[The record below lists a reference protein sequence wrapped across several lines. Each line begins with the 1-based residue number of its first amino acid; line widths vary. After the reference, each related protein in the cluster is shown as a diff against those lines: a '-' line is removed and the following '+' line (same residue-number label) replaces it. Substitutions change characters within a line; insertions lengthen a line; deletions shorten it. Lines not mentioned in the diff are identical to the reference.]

1 MANFYVPT
9 LAMIYIYG
17 RIFRTIRKRG
27 RKDLGATG
35 GLRKSTEQEPAAN
48 QVQVI
53 ELVNGARPPLSRT
66 TSLFTRWQHG
76 RFRWCHSA
84 PGALNRRG
92 NASPSQCPRQTAG
105 TLHCFQTL
113 TLLEL
118 SAGKEAASHYADIRV
133 SVEYVADETPSR
145 EPPDRKPPIRTT
157 NSSNA
162 LQGSGQPTS
171 RLIAQN
177 ERKAARQLGVIMC
190 AFIACWLPYFIVFL
204 VVAVC
209 PDCINGTLSKITL
222 WLGYINS
229 TLNPVLYPLCNANF
243 RHAFG
248 RIMSNTCCPTV
259 CHQRQTYPIGG
270 QMIGPTR
277 Y

>member
-1 MANFYVPT
+1 MRCLPQVTAAVANFYVPT

-35 GLRKSTEQEPAAN
+35 GLRKSNEPDAA
-48 QVQVI
+48 
-53 ELVNGARPPLSRT
+53 ELADKAPLGRS
-66 TSLFTRWQHG
+66 TSLFARLQHAK
-76 RFRWCHSA
+76 FHWCSSA
-84 PGALNRRG
+84 PGALENGTTGRRDP
-92 NASPSQCPRQTAG
+92 ATPPV
-105 TLHCFQTL
+105 TLECFESL

-118 SAGKEAASHYADIRV
+118 HGEASHYTDIRV
-133 SVEYVADETPSR
+133 SVEYVND
-145 EPPDRKPPIRTT
+145 DRAEKPPMRST

-162 LQGSGQPTS
+162 LGGPTS
-171 RLIAQN
+171 RLIAQS

-190 AFIACWLPYFIVFL
+190 AFIVCWLPYFIVFL

-209 PDCINGTLSKITL
+209 PDCINGTLSKVTL

-243 RHAFG
+243 RHAFA
-248 RIMSNTCCPTV
+248 RIMANSTSI
-259 CHQRQTYPIGG
+259 CHQRQTYPA
-270 QMIGPTR
+270 QTIGPTR

>member
-1 MANFYVPT
+1 MTAAVANFYVPT

-35 GLRKSTEQEPAAN
+35 GVRKSAEADGGAPEP
-48 QVQVI
+48 VDK
-53 ELVNGARPPLSRT
+53 PPLGRS
-66 TSLFTRWQHG
+66 TSLFARLQHAK
-76 RFRWCHSA
+76 FRWCPSA
-84 PGALNRRG
+84 PAALENG
-92 NASPSQCPRQTAG
+92 PPVALQCFAS
-105 TLHCFQTL
+105 L

-118 SAGKEAASHYADIRV
+118 HGEASHYADIAV
-133 SVEYVADETPSR
+133 SVEYVDER
-145 EPPDRKPPIRTT
+145 AERPPMRAT

-162 LQGSGQPTS
+162 LAPTS

-190 AFIACWLPYFIVFL
+190 AFIVCWLPYFIVFL

-209 PDCINGTLSKITL
+209 PDCINGTLSKVTL

-248 RIMSNTCCPTV
+248 RILANSTSV
-259 CHQRQTYPIGG
+259 CHARQTYPT
-270 QMIGPTR
+270 QPIGPAR

>member
-9 LAMIYIYG
+9 LAMLYIYG

-35 GLRKSTEQEPAAN
+35 GLRKSTSEPTDAAD
-48 QVQVI
+48 
-53 ELVNGARPPLSRT
+53 ELKANNNTLSRT
-66 TSLFTRWQHG
+66 ASSLLTRWHHSK
-76 RFRWCHSA
+76 FRWCSSA
-84 PGALNRRG
+84 PAVLDRGARM
-92 NASPSQCPRQTAG
+92 PG
-105 TLHCFQTL
+105 TLHCFNGL

-118 SAGKEAASHYADIRV
+118 HGEPVHYTNIRI
-133 SVEYVADETPSR
+133 SVEYVNDEPT
-145 EPPDRKPPIRTT
+145 KPPIRTT

-162 LQGSGQPTS
+162 LGPTS

-190 AFIACWLPYFIVFL
+190 AFIVCWLPYFIVFL

-243 RHAFG
+243 RHAFA
-248 RIMSNTCCPTV
+248 RIMCSTSLCR
-259 CHQRQTYPIGG
+259 HRQTYPT
-270 QMIGPTR
+270 QSAIGPAR